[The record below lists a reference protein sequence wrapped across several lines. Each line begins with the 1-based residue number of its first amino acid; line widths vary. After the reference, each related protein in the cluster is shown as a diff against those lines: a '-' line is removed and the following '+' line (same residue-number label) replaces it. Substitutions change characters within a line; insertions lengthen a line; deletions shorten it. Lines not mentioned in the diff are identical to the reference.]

1 MSSFWFS
8 AKQLIKYLEC
18 GLFSLSAASGSIVLA
33 ASQFLLLVFLLFVV
47 GLLFGSFV
55 CLFISFI
62 QFFCYGKLALHKTLR
77 AKSNRGST
85 PRPSL
90 VLWEE
95 HLWEEQREA
104 LVVLQPW
111 ARVCTCKVLLS
122 VNESSVSLG
131 KEKERTR
138 SLIN

>member
-1 MSSFWFS
+1 M
-8 AKQLIKYLEC
+8 
-18 GLFSLSAASGSIVLA
+18 
-33 ASQFLLLVFLLFVV
+33 
-47 GLLFGSFV
+47 
-55 CLFISFI
+55 FISFI

-77 AKSNRGST
+77 AKSNQGST

-90 VLWEE
+90 V
-95 HLWEEQREA
+95 LWEEQREA